1 MAVNPRSYDDV
12 YNLLKATIQSPSR
25 PNIDFTEGS
34 YFDIMTGAFSLGYQE
49 LQRLLLDQFAKTQLQ
64 NAQTRGETLENLAI
78 DQYHDGI
85 ARPGL
90 TQSVGAVTVTRD
102 TGHMGAVNIEKTAT
116 FTADGQDFHPIDAV
130 TLISS
135 ANSITVLLRASVGG
149 SAGNVKTGATWKSSV
164 TGVTTTNTADFQGGA
179 NPLSDGDYRIF
190 IKNFIENLQDGT
202 KQGLEGSAKI
212 VPGVAD
218 AKLVKKLV
226 SVGTL
231 TSAGVLQTTPT
242 RFNTIIN
249 TLYVAGTNGQAN
261 DAILELVK
269 RNVNNQLSA
278 GEIVTFSSATPQS
291 IDWSV
296 TLTFTS
302 SADAIALSKKR
313 SELKQAFEQAINDL
327 RIGDDFERTAMATKV
342 LTDNNWTGLFTVET
356 STPAGDITITTNQKP
371 IAGTVTVEIT

>member
-1 MAVNPRSYDDV
+1 M
-12 YNLLKATIQSPSR
+12 
-25 PNIDFTEGS
+25 
-34 YFDIMTGAFSLGYQE
+34 
-49 LQRLLLDQFAKTQLQ
+49 
-64 NAQTRGETLENLAI
+64 
-78 DQYHDGI
+78 
-85 ARPGL
+85 
-90 TQSVGAVTVTRD
+90 
-102 TGHMGAVNIEKTAT
+102 
-116 FTADGQDFHPIDAV
+116 
-130 TLISS
+130 
-135 ANSITVLLRASVGG
+135 
-149 SAGNVKTGATWKSSV
+149 
-164 TGVTTTNTADFQGGA
+164 
-179 NPLSDGDYRIF
+179 
-190 IKNFIENLQDGT
+190 QDGT
-202 KQGLEGSAKI
+202 KQGLEGAAKI

-313 SELKQAFEQAINDL
+313 AELKQAFEQAINDL